1 MKDDLSYRRQIADA
15 EREVKRCETE
25 LRDAKDAVKE
35 LKLLYDA
42 AVAALRD
49 LASAEDA

>member
-1 MKDDLSYRRQIADA
+1 MEDDLSYRRQIADA
-15 EREVKRCETE
+15 EREVKRTEKE

-35 LKLLYDA
+35 LKLLNEK

-49 LASAEDA
+49 LASAEDS